1 MPQAEAYAVT
11 VSHQKPVITPASFQA
26 DGATEVFRPGP
37 SKGQSPIGI
46 VREEVFYLVKKDGRK
61 FDLTV
66 EDQLIRFKDNK
77 VMIAQNADGTYTI
90 PKVEGVA
97 EADYY
102 YLVEDEAGQIAY
114 MSLAAL
120 RAVGPDKGVVSVAL
134 ALDVLENKKEP
145 AFTYLIRD
153 EQGKPIEQLDYFN
166 SSANSLILS
175 FGRYTVELLAYDNH
189 LFELRSDNLVSFS
202 LDADTRLASVAFEMT
217 RPIVASVWLL
227 FNQVL
232 PEGSKVSLKAANGQ
246 LISLAPSLYVPS
258 AYGKTLRQGS
268 YEVLV
273 ELPEGYQLIG
283 QGGLEVSHNG
293 VIELTF
299 EVIKAKQPQLEHQ
312 AGGLTHYTGSSITSS
327 ALTAQAVKKA
337 QVLPST
343 GEQAAVNLVLLGLL
357 SFGAAGSCQRQ
368 KKY

>member
-1 MPQAEAYAVT
+1 
-11 VSHQKPVITPASFQA
+11 
-26 DGATEVFRPGP
+26 
-37 SKGQSPIGI
+37 
-46 VREEVFYLVKKDGRK
+46 
-61 FDLTV
+61 
-66 EDQLIRFKDNK
+66 
-77 VMIAQNADGTYTI
+77 MIL
-90 PKVEGVA
+90 P
-97 EADYY
+97 
-102 YLVEDEAGQIAY
+102 
-114 MSLAAL
+114 
-120 RAVGPDKGVVSVAL
+120 
-134 ALDVLENKKEP
+134 
-145 AFTYLIRD
+145 
-153 EQGKPIEQLDYFN
+153 
-166 SSANSLILS
+166 

-189 LFELRSDNLVSFS
+189 LFELTSSKVVSFS

-283 QGGLEVSHNG
+283 QGGLEISHNG
-293 VIELTF
+293 VIELAF

-312 AGGLTHYTGSSITSS
+312 ARALTHHVSSSITSS
-327 ALTAQAVKKA
+327 ALTAQAAKKA

-343 GEQAAVNLVLLGLL
+343 GEQAAVNLVLLGFL
-357 SFGAAGSCQRQ
+357 SLGAAGSCQRQ
-368 KKY
+368 KKD